1 MIKFNLIVS
10 PYEKEFN
17 DCIDIRFDFE
27 LESFTH
33 IDKIKDYIDNCEYE
47 DGELKNFYIYS
58 DLFKYREIRNE
69 IISYIRETIPE
80 EHLFEVNIL
89 LVMEY
94 IDLEEPQNIRCIT
107 NLDFPVLF
115 IEDVDNINVNYD
127 ERIYRKNKQPL
138 SIARFKLFYDKKDN
152 TKAFEY
158 IKTHMSYGL
167 NYAILMAS
175 SYYNASQAYD
185 GLDNANVSAY
195 IYFMNALWRVCQI
208 NSELDSIPTDGFL
221 FNIDYHV
228 ACYINV
234 YDISL
239 EKYFLTKN
247 SENEIN
253 NHLLLY
259 AVHLDAVKKIVEYS
273 KGNE

>member
-10 PYEKEFN
+10 PYAKDFN
-17 DCIDIRFDFE
+17 DCIDNQSEFE
-27 LESFTH
+27 LASFPH
-33 IDKIKDYIDNCEYE
+33 INEIKDYIDNCEYE
-47 DGELKNFYIYS
+47 NGEPKNFYIYS
-58 DLFKYREIRNE
+58 YLFKYREIRSE
-69 IISYIRETIPE
+69 IISYIREAIPE
-80 EHLFEVNIL
+80 EHLLEVNIL

-94 IDLEEPQNIRCIT
+94 IDLEEIQNIRFIT

-115 IEDVDNINVNYD
+115 IEDVDNVNVNYD
-127 ERIYRKNKQPL
+127 ERIYRNNKQPL
-138 SIARFKLFYDKKDN
+138 GIDRFKLFYDKKEN

-208 NSELDSIPTDGFL
+208 NSKLDSIPTDVFL
-221 FNIDYHV
+221 FNIDYHA
-228 ACYINV
+228 ACYINA

-247 SENEIN
+247 SEDEIN

-259 AVHLDAVKKIVEYS
+259 TVHLDAVKKIVEYS

>member
-47 DGELKNFYIYS
+47 DEELKNLYIYS
-58 DLFKYREIRNE
+58 DLFKYREIRSE
-69 IISYIRETIPE
+69 IISYIRENIPE

-127 ERIYRKNKQPL
+127 ERIYRNNKQPL

-152 TKAFEY
+152 
-158 IKTHMSYGL
+158 
-167 NYAILMAS
+167 
-175 SYYNASQAYD
+175 
-185 GLDNANVSAY
+185 
-195 IYFMNALWRVCQI
+195 
-208 NSELDSIPTDGFL
+208 P
-221 FNIDYHV
+221 
-228 ACYINV
+228 
-234 YDISL
+234 
-239 EKYFLTKN
+239 
-247 SENEIN
+247 
-253 NHLLLY
+253 
-259 AVHLDAVKKIVEYS
+259 
-273 KGNE
+273 